1 MPILGALCNFS
12 MCLHLQ
18 FLRPNS
24 SLIPFGLF
32 LRLCRCPSLNCYERG
47 LISVK
52 DNNCQQPGNSPTR
65 YFLYL
70 STHSPLT
77 EARKMPS
84 TTTTKYLDFK
94 NFNPYF
100 LSKLISMLN
109 LVRPRYWPHTCD
121 VVFCYLALSIKLYSY
136 AEVIKPQF
144 LCEGLCIPHF
154 YTWERNL
161 LDSPEQKCV
170 FAIHGIVRG

>member
-1 MPILGALCNFS
+1 MSILGALCNFS

-18 FLRPNS
+18 FVLFS
-24 SLIPFGLF
+24 SSQFFFNPFWFILVSLSLSF
-32 LRLCRCPSLNCYERG
+32 LNKLLWKGFEMKKVSQWENLKTPL
-47 LISVK
+47 
-52 DNNCQQPGNSPTR
+52 

-121 VVFCYLALSIKLYSY
+121 VAFCYLALSI
-136 AEVIKPQF
+136 
-144 LCEGLCIPHF
+144 
-154 YTWERNL
+154 
-161 LDSPEQKCV
+161 
-170 FAIHGIVRG
+170 

>member
-1 MPILGALCNFS
+1 MLKTP
-12 MCLHLQ
+12 
-18 FLRPNS
+18 
-24 SLIPFGLF
+24 
-32 LRLCRCPSLNCYERG
+32 
-47 LISVK
+47 
-52 DNNCQQPGNSPTR
+52 R

-109 LVRPRYWPHTCD
+109 LVRPRY
-121 VVFCYLALSIKLYSY
+121 
-136 AEVIKPQF
+136 
-144 LCEGLCIPHF
+144 
-154 YTWERNL
+154 
-161 LDSPEQKCV
+161 
-170 FAIHGIVRG
+170 